1 MYHLTPP
8 ARGGFAVRF
17 LTLLPCLSPCPAPC
31 DADSSFRTWGCR
43 RGVQERDP
51 LSKQQVGLA
60 AAVQS
65 VVAGGPV
72 TVSFFFRTLES
83 RVTSLPT
90 TFSSLL
96 SQEESEARAALSAM
110 RRARTG
116 RYFVIMVHKNLV
128 IRLSRYGVM
137 WQTRPAE
144 QRDKIS
150 LS

>member
-8 ARGGFAVRF
+8 AWGVCGKVFDLASVFVTVLRRVMLTVPFARGG
-17 LTLLPCLSPCPAPC
+17 
-31 DADSSFRTWGCR
+31 
-43 RGVQERDP
+43 QERDP

-90 TFSSLL
+90 TDDCCSDDDVFIVVVAGGVRERPCQPCGEQG
-96 SQEESEARAALSAM
+96 QE
-110 RRARTG
+110 
-116 RYFVIMVHKNLV
+116 
-128 IRLSRYGVM
+128 
-137 WQTRPAE
+137 
-144 QRDKIS
+144 DIS
-150 LS
+150 